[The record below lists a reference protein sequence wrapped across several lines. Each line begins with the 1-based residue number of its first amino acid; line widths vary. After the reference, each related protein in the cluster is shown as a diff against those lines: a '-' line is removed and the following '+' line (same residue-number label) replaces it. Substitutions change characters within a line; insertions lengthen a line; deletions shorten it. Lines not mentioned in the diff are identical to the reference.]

1 MLSSLK
7 AVNLLVMFLLE
18 LAVYTSVV
26 LWGVAVGDAW
36 PVEVALGVGAPVV
49 MAAAWALFG
58 SPRARH
64 PARGGARIVL
74 EVLWFGAGAVALAAA
89 GRPWWAAV
97 LAGVCLVNAALRRL
111 WKQ

>member
-18 LAVYTSVV
+18 LAVYAAVV

-36 PVEVALGVGAPVV
+36 PADVALGVGAPVV
-49 MAAAWALFG
+49 MMTAWALFG

-64 PARGGARIVL
+64 PARGGGRVVL
-74 EVLWFGAGAVALAAA
+74 EVLWFGAGAAALAAA
-89 GRPWWAAV
+89 GRPWWAAFF
-97 LAGVCLVNAALRRL
+97 AGVYLVNAALRRL